1 MANNKVKFE
10 DDCGGLKPLPIIKKK
25 SDKTPKKKVVKRGK
39 KQMNAEHY
47 ADPTAD
53 KAIAKVMRE
62 WRKKEAKKKHGKV
75 SVFNDDPRRKVGV
88 GAKGSAEKHRNEAKE
103 EGNARNAEYS
113 SENAFKER

>member
-1 MANNKVKFE
+1 
-10 DDCGGLKPLPIIKKK
+10 
-25 SDKTPKKKVVKRGK
+25 
-39 KQMNAEHY
+39 MNAEHY

-75 SVFNDDPRRKVGV
+75 SVFNDDPRRKVRV
-88 GAKGSAEKHRNEAKE
+88 GAKGCAEKHRNEAKE
-103 EGNARNAEYS
+103 ERNARNAEYS

>member
-1 MANNKVKFE
+1 
-10 DDCGGLKPLPIIKKK
+10 
-25 SDKTPKKKVVKRGK
+25 
-39 KQMNAEHY
+39 MNAEYY

-75 SVFNDDPRRKVGV
+75 SVFNDDPRRKVRV
-88 GAKGSAEKHRNEAKE
+88 GSKGCAEKHRNEAKE
-103 EGNARNAEYS
+103 ERNARNAEYS